1 MTAGRPATVEDGQR
15 RILVAGM
22 GNLLRGDDGFGIEV
36 VRRLSQRTDLP
47 PEVHAVEVGIAGIP
61 LVQDLLDG
69 YGMLI
74 ILDATSG
81 GRPPGTVVTLA
92 PELPDLADASWE
104 EIGTLLGDP
113 HTATPSRVLLLA
125 QALGALPEKV
135 VIVGC
140 EPQVVDEMQMTLS
153 PQVAAAVPVAVD
165 QVIALVQDRLKQSSQ
180 SSRSGL
186 MQQEAVDW
194 EDREDRV

>member
-47 PEVHAVEVGIAGIP
+47 PEVRAVEVGIAGIP

-125 QALGALPEKV
+125 RALGSLPKQV
-135 VIVGC
+135 FIVGC
-140 EPQVVDEMQMTLS
+140 EPAATDEMRMSLS
-153 PQVAAAVPVAVD
+153 APVAAAID
-165 QVIALVQDRLKQSSQ
+165 
-180 SSRSGL
+180 
-186 MQQEAVDW
+186 EAV
-194 EDREDRV
+194 ERVMTLARTWLGGGAVAAGRAARPATEAS

>member
-1 MTAGRPATVEDGQR
+1 
-15 RILVAGM
+15 M
-22 GNLLRGDDGFGIEV
+22 GNVLRGDDGFGIEV
-36 VRRLSQRTDLP
+36 ARRLQQHPELP
-47 PEVHAVEVGIAGIP
+47 PEVSVVEVGIAGVP
-61 LVQDLLDG
+61 LVQDLLEG
-69 YGMLI
+69 YGLLI
-74 ILDATSG
+74 IVDAVSKCK
-81 GRPPGTVVTLA
+81 PPGTLVMLEPTV
-92 PELPDLADASWE
+92 PDISGTPWE
-104 EIGTLLGDP
+104 EVGELLGDP
-113 HTATPSRVLLLA
+113 HTTTPSRVLLLA

-165 QVIALVQDRLKQSSQ
+165 QVIALVQDWLKQSSQ
-180 SSRSGL
+180 SSRSEL